1 VVAPLTEAIVLKTVT
16 IEGYQLEYEVRG
28 VGEPVVLIH
37 GSVLADTYLPIL
49 SEPSLSSFKLV
60 RYRRRGFGN
69 STHPASTISIS
80 DQANDCW
87 ALMSELN
94 IAHAHIV
101 GHSYGGVIA
110 LQLALNHPEA
120 VHSLALLEPA
130 LVGFVPKAAEFMAG
144 LAPVLETHQKGDRQ
158 GALEEFFLH
167 VAGPD
172 WRRSFD
178 ALPGSLE
185 MALGDI
191 DNLFRVEIPAMGEW
205 RFTRD
210 DAARIRQP
218 ILAVV
223 GGESA
228 PFFHE
233 VQGLVQS
240 WFPQAK
246 PITISRTNHMLQ
258 AVEPRALAEVLASFW
273 KKAPMR

>member
-1 VVAPLTEAIVLKTVT
+1 MLKKAT
-16 IEGYQLEYEVRG
+16 ISDCQLEYEVHG
-28 VGEPVVLIH
+28 AGEPAVLIH
-37 GSVLADTYLPIL
+37 GSALADTYFPML

-69 STHPASTISIS
+69 STHPASIISIG

-87 ALMSELN
+87 ALMRELN
-94 IAHAHIV
+94 IARAHIA

-110 LQLALNHPEA
+110 LQLALDHPEA

-130 LVGFVPKAAEFMAG
+130 LVGVVPKGAEFRGA
-144 LAPVLETHQKGDRQ
+144 LAPVMETHRKGDRR
-158 GALEEFFLH
+158 GALEGFFLQ
-167 VAGPD
+167 VAGAD

-210 DAARIRQP
+210 DAGLIHQP

-228 PFFHE
+228 PVFHE
-233 VQGLVQS
+233 IQELVQS

-246 PITISRTNHMLQ
+246 PVTIPRTNHMLQ
-258 AVEPRALAEVLASFW
+258 AVEPRGLAEVLASFW
-273 KKAPMR
+273 KKVPMR

>member
-1 VVAPLTEAIVLKTVT
+1 MLKKVT
-16 IEGYQLEYEVRG
+16 IEGYQIEYEVHG
-28 VGEPVVLIH
+28 VGEPAVLIH
-37 GSVLADTYLPIL
+37 GSGLADTYLPMF

-60 RYRRRGFGN
+60 RYRRRGLGN
-69 STHPASTISIS
+69 STHPASIISIS

-87 ALMSELN
+87 ALMNELN
-94 IAHAHIV
+94 IARAHIA

-130 LVGFVPKAAEFMAG
+130 LAG
-144 LAPVLETHQKGDRQ
+144 LVPNGAAFIGALVPVIETHQKGDRR
-158 GALEEFFLH
+158 GALEGFFLH

-185 MALGDI
+185 MAVADI
-191 DNLFRVEIPAMGEW
+191 DNLFRVEIPALGEW

-210 DAARIRQP
+210 EAGSIHQP
-218 ILAVV
+218 ILTVV

-228 PFFHE
+228 PVFHE
-233 VQGLVQS
+233 IHELVRS
-240 WFPQAK
+240 WFPHAK
-246 PITISRTNHMLQ
+246 PVTIPRTNHMLQ
-258 AVEPRALAEVLASFW
+258 TVEPRALAEVLASFW
-273 KKAPMR
+273 KEAPMR

>member
-1 VVAPLTEAIVLKTVT
+1 MLNKVA
-16 IEGYQLEYEVRG
+16 IEGYQLEYEVHG
-28 VGEPVVLIH
+28 VGEPAVLIH
-37 GSVLADTYLPIL
+37 GSVLADTYLPML

-69 STHPASTISIS
+69 STHPASIISIS

-87 ALMSELN
+87 ALMNELN
-94 IAHAHIV
+94 IAPAHIA

-130 LVGFVPKAAEFMAG
+130 LVGLVPNGAEFMGA
-144 LAPVLETHQKGDRQ
+144 LVRVIETHQKGDRRR
-158 GALEEFFLH
+158 ALEGFLLQ

-185 MALGDI
+185 MAVADI

-210 DAARIRQP
+210 EAGWIHQP

-228 PFFHE
+228 PVFRE
-233 VQGLVQS
+233 IQELVQS
-240 WFPQAK
+240 WFPHAK
-246 PITISRTNHMLQ
+246 AVIIPRTNHMLQ